1 MGQSETRS
9 CNKRISQVGSS
20 SPSTWVIF
28 CCFSQA
34 ISRGLDQKWS
44 IQEMNKSPNDMLESQ
59 LAALSAIPQHW
70 PPYNNS
76 KTVLLICAETQ
87 GSKSIFFFFAEIVN
101 NRCKASA
108 QGSCLQEQ
116 CSSPHTS
123 SSTHQMF
130 PVVLGRL
137 TVHGKDHTSLA
148 HAVFHSETT
157 RGKPT
162 RKQSFQAF

>member
-9 CNKRISQVGSS
+9 CTKRISQVGSS

-59 LAALSAIPQHW
+59 LAALPAIPQHW

-87 GSKSIFFFFAEIVN
+87 GSKSIFFFLLRLLITDAKPAPKDPICKN
-101 NRCKASA
+101 NVLPLIPPAQHVRC
-108 QGSCLQEQ
+108 
-116 CSSPHTS
+116 
-123 SSTHQMF
+123 
-130 PVVLGRL
+130 
-137 TVHGKDHTSLA
+137 SLL
-148 HAVFHSETT
+148 FW
-157 RGKPT
+157 GD
-162 RKQSFQAF
+162 